1 MGTKTYSFQQ
11 YGERNMNV
19 QDRRRLL
26 GPAAAK
32 PMAFSY
38 TTGGEVEKISTNTP
52 PKYSEGEEILSLHTG
67 FIENCNG
74 SALVEARNSKHQ
86 TSLITAVYGP
96 RSIRGSFTSQG
107 NITIQL
113 KNGLL
118 EKYNTN
124 ELKEVG
130 SFLTGI
136 FNSVVNLCR
145 YPKSGIDIFVY
156 LTYDKELQNETFD
169 EKLQSEKLFSQITS
183 LIPHCITSITLALAD
198 AGIEIVDIAAAGEA
212 NGTVIS
218 FIKNGEEI
226 VGLWKD
232 EGDHEDILESV
243 SACKEHYK
251 RYRDLMISCLL
262 EQKNLDAKSA

>member
-1 MGTKTYSFQQ
+1 
-11 YGERNMNV
+11 MNV

-32 PMAFSY
+32 PMAFSNAIID
-38 TTGGEVEKISTNTP
+38 EQQKKPVNMPSKD
-52 PKYSEGEEILSLHTG
+52 SENGDELSLHTG

-74 SALVEARNSKHQ
+74 SALVEARNLRHQ

-107 NITIQL
+107 TISIQL

-124 ELKEVG
+124 ELKEVSG
-130 SFLTGI
+130 FLMGI
-136 FNSVVNLCR
+136 FNSVVNLSR

-156 LTYDKELQNETFD
+156 LTYDKN
-169 EKLQSEKLFSQITS
+169 LQSEAPAGESQSKKTFSEIS
-183 LIPHCITSITLALAD
+183 YLIPHCITSITLALAD
-198 AGIEIVDIAAAGEA
+198 AGIEIVDMAGAGEA
-212 NGTVIS
+212 NGTVVS

-226 VGLWKD
+226 VGVWKD
-232 EGDHEDILESV
+232 EGNNEDLLESV
-243 SACKEHYK
+243 DDCKEQYR

-262 EQKNLDAKSA
+262 EQKSLDTSSS